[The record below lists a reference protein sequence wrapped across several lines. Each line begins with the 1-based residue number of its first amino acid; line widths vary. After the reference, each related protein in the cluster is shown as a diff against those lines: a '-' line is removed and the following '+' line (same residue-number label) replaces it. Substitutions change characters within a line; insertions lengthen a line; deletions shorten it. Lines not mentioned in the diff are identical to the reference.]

1 MKTFKYRG
9 FIHAVTKYVKSKP
22 VVEVIAE
29 LVAFGFLLPLALS
42 GILFFIVGMITGNI
56 DVSNASFGIYG

>member
-1 MKTFKYRG
+1 MKNFKYRG
-9 FIHAVTKYVKSKP
+9 FIPAVTKYVKSKP
-22 VVEVIAE
+22 IVEVIAE

-42 GILFFIVGMITGNI
+42 GILFLIIGMITGNV